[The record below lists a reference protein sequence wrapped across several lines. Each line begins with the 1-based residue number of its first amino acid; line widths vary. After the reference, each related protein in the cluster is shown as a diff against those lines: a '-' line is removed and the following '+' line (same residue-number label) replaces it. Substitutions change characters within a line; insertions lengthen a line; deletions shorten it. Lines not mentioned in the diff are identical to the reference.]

1 MIGKGNRNMKILI
14 KNGRVLNPATNF
26 DQVADVLIEEDKIVR
41 IARYID
47 ENADEVIDARGKFVM
62 PGFIDLHVHFRD
74 PGFTHKEDIIT
85 GAKAAAAGGV
95 TTVCAM
101 PNTKPAVDNMETLN
115 YILDKA
121 KNATTNVCQLSAIT
135 KDMAGET
142 LVDFKTMKEAGA
154 IAFSE
159 DGKSVMD
166 INLYYEALKQ
176 IKDMDALVMAHC
188 EEKNLVKDG
197 AMNEGPV
204 SQSLGIPGILNAV
217 EDIITAR
224 DIFLAN
230 ETGVR
235 LHICHVSTEGAV
247 RLIKMAKEM
256 GINVT
261 GEACPHH
268 FILSDS
274 VIDKDDANFKMNPPL
289 RSEKDVKAIIEGL
302 KTGVLDAISTDHAP
316 HHKDEKSKGIKEAPF
331 GIVGLETSAALTY
344 TALVERGILTPLQM
358 AEKMS
363 YNPAKILKIDDKR
376 GRIEEGMIADIVIFD
391 PSEEV
396 VIDAGKFRSKASNT
410 PFDGKLVKGRVN
422 CTILS
427 GTIVFDSC
435 KFI

>member
-1 MIGKGNRNMKILI
+1 MKILI

-26 DQVADVLIEEDKIVR
+26 DQVTDVLIEEDKIVR

-47 ENADEVIDARGKFVM
+47 ENADEIIDARGKFVM

-74 PGFTHKEDIIT
+74 PGFTHKEDIIS

-101 PNTKPAVDNMETLN
+101 PNTKPAVDSVETLN

-135 KDMAGET
+135 KDMAGTE
-142 LVDFKTMKEAGA
+142 LVDLKKMKDAGA

-176 IKDMDALVMAHC
+176 IKNMDALVMAHC

-197 AMNEGPV
+197 AMNEGIV
-204 SQSLGIPGILNAV
+204 SQSLGIPGIMNAV

-256 GINVT
+256 GIKVT

-268 FILSDS
+268 FILSDA
-274 VIDKDDANFKMNPPL
+274 VIDRDDANFKMNPPL
-289 RSEKDVKAIIEGL
+289 RSERDVRAIVEGL
-302 KTGVLDAISTDHAP
+302 RTGILDAISTDHAP

-344 TALVERGILTPLQM
+344 TALVDQGILTPLQM

-363 YNPAKILKIDDKR
+363 YNPAKILGIDDKR
-376 GRIEEGMIADIVIFD
+376 GRIEEGMVADVVIFD

-396 VIDAGKFRSKASNT
+396 VIDAGKFRSKATNT

-422 CTILS
+422 CTIL
-427 GTIVFDSC
+427 GGNVVFDSC

>member
-1 MIGKGNRNMKILI
+1 MKILI

-74 PGFTHKEDIIT
+74 PGFTHKEDIIS
-85 GAKAAAAGGV
+85 GSKAAAAGGV

-101 PNTKPAVDNMETLN
+101 PNTKPAVDSVETLN

-135 KDMAGET
+135 KDMAGTE
-142 LVDFKTMKEAGA
+142 LVDLKKMKDAGA

-197 AMNEGPV
+197 AMNEGIV
-204 SQSLGIPGILNAV
+204 SQNLGIPGIMNAV

-256 GINVT
+256 GIKVT

-268 FILSDS
+268 FILSDA

-289 RSEKDVKAIIEGL
+289 RSERDVRAIVEGL
-302 KTGVLDAISTDHAP
+302 RTGILDAISTDHAP

-344 TALVERGILTPLQM
+344 TALVDQGILTPLQM

-363 YNPAKILKIDDKR
+363 YNPAKILGIDDKR
-376 GRIEEGMIADIVIFD
+376 GRIEEGMVADVVIFD
-391 PSEEV
+391 PLEEV
-396 VIDAGKFRSKASNT
+396 VIDAGKFRSKATNT

-422 CTILS
+422 CTIL
-427 GTIVFDSC
+427 GGNVVFDSC

>member
-1 MIGKGNRNMKILI
+1 MKILI

-47 ENADEVIDARGKFVM
+47 ENADEIIDARGKFVM

-74 PGFTHKEDIIT
+74 PGFTHKEDIIS

-101 PNTKPAVDNMETLN
+101 PNTKPAVDSVETLN

-135 KDMAGET
+135 KDMAGTE
-142 LVDFKTMKEAGA
+142 LVDLKKMKDAGA

-197 AMNEGPV
+197 AMNEGIV
-204 SQSLGIPGILNAV
+204 SQSLGIPGIMNAV

-256 GINVT
+256 GIKVT

-268 FILSDS
+268 FILSDA

-289 RSEKDVKAIIEGL
+289 RSERDVRAIVEGL
-302 KTGVLDAISTDHAP
+302 RTGILDAISTDHAP

-344 TALVERGILTPLQM
+344 TALVDQGILTPLQM

-363 YNPAKILKIDDKR
+363 YNPAKILGIDDKR
-376 GRIEEGMIADIVIFD
+376 GRIEEGMVADVVIFD

-396 VIDAGKFRSKASNT
+396 VIDAGKFRSKATNT

-422 CTILS
+422 CTIL
-427 GTIVFDSC
+427 GGNVVFDSC

>member
-1 MIGKGNRNMKILI
+1 MKLLI

-41 IARYID
+41 IDRYID
-47 ENADEVIDARGKFVM
+47 ENADEIIDARGKFVM

-74 PGFTHKEDIIT
+74 PGFTHKEDIIS

-101 PNTKPAVDNMETLN
+101 PNTKPVVDQVETLN
-115 YILDKA
+115 YILEKA
-121 KNATTNVCQLSAIT
+121 KDASTNVCQVSAIT

-142 LVDFKTMKEAGA
+142 LVDFKAMKEAGVL
-154 IAFSE
+154 AFSE

-176 IKDMDALVMAHC
+176 LKELDALVMAHC

-197 AMNEGPV
+197 AMNEGAV
-204 SQSLGIPGILNAV
+204 SKGLGIPGIMNAV

-256 GINVT
+256 GIKVT

-268 FILSDS
+268 FILSDT

-289 RSEKDVKAIIEGL
+289 RSEKDVKAVIEGL
-302 KTGVLDAISTDHAP
+302 RTGVLDAISTDHAP

-331 GIVGLETSAALTY
+331 GIVGLETSASLTY
-344 TALVERGILTPLQM
+344 TALVDRGILSPLQM

-363 YNPAKILKIDDKR
+363 YNPAKILGIADKK
-376 GRIEEGMIADIVIFD
+376 GRLEVGMVADIVVFD

-396 VIDAGKFRSKASNT
+396 IIDSGKFRSKASNT
-410 PFDGKLVKGRVN
+410 PFDGKLVKGRVSS
-422 CTILS
+422 TILN
-427 GTIVFDSC
+427 GNIVYDIG
-435 KFI
+435 KYK

>member
-1 MIGKGNRNMKILI
+1 MKLLI

-26 DQVADVLIEEDKIVR
+26 DQVADVLVEEDKIVR

-74 PGFTHKEDIIT
+74 PGFTHKEDIIS

-95 TTVCAM
+95 TTVCTM
-101 PNTKPAVDNMETLN
+101 PNTNPAVDSVETLN
-115 YILDKA
+115 YINDKA
-121 KNATTNVCQLSAIT
+121 KDAVTNVCQLSSIT
-135 KDMAGET
+135 KGMAGEE
-142 LVDFKTMKEAGA
+142 LVDLKAMKAAGA
-154 IAFSE
+154 VAFSE

-176 IKDMDALVMAHC
+176 IKDMNALVMAHC

-197 AMNEGPV
+197 VINEGV
-204 SQSLGIPGILNAV
+204 ASKNLEMPGILNAV

-256 GINVT
+256 GIKVT

-268 FILSDS
+268 FILSDA

-289 RSEKDVKAIIEGL
+289 RSEKDVKAIIEAL
-302 KTGVLDAISTDHAP
+302 ETGVLDAISTDHAP
-316 HHKDEKSKGIKEAPF
+316 HHEDEKSQSIKSAPF

-344 TALVERGILTPLQM
+344 TALVERGILSPLQM
-358 AEKMS
+358 AEKMC
-363 YNPAKILKIDDKR
+363 YNPAKILGIDDMR
-376 GRIEEGMIADIVIFD
+376 GRMEEGMIADIVIFD

-396 VIDAGKFRSKASNT
+396 IVNAKKFRSKASNT
-410 PFDGKLVKGRVN
+410 PFDGKLIKGKVN
-422 CTILS
+422 YTIL
-427 GTIVFDSC
+427 GGNIVFDSC
-435 KFI
+435 KSI

>member
-1 MIGKGNRNMKILI
+1 MKILI

-41 IARYID
+41 ISRYID
-47 ENADEVIDARGKFVM
+47 ENADEIIDARGKFVM

-74 PGFTHKEDIIT
+74 PGFTHKEDIIS
-85 GAKAAAAGGV
+85 GSKAAAAGGV

-101 PNTKPAVDNMETLN
+101 PNTKPAVDSVETLN

-121 KNATTNVCQLSAIT
+121 KNATTNVCQLSANT
-135 KDMAGET
+135 KDMAGTE
-142 LVDFKTMKEAGA
+142 LVDLKKMKDAGA

-197 AMNEGPV
+197 AMNEGIV
-204 SQSLGIPGILNAV
+204 SQSLGIPGIMNAV

-256 GINVT
+256 GIKVT

-268 FILSDS
+268 FILSDA

-289 RSEKDVKAIIEGL
+289 RSERDVRAIVEGL
-302 KTGVLDAISTDHAP
+302 RTGILDAISTDHAP

-344 TALVERGILTPLQM
+344 TALVDQGILTPLQM

-363 YNPAKILKIDDKR
+363 YNPAKILGIDDKR
-376 GRIEEGMIADIVIFD
+376 GRIEEGMVADVVIFD

-396 VIDAGKFRSKASNT
+396 VIDAGKFRSKATNT

-422 CTILS
+422 CTIL
-427 GTIVFDSC
+427 GGNVVFDSC

>member
-1 MIGKGNRNMKILI
+1 MKILI

-41 IARYID
+41 ISRYID
-47 ENADEVIDARGKFVM
+47 ENADEIIDARGKFVM

-74 PGFTHKEDIIT
+74 PGFTHKEDIIS
-85 GAKAAAAGGV
+85 GSKAAAAGGV

-101 PNTKPAVDNMETLN
+101 PNTKPAVDSVETLN

-135 KDMAGET
+135 KDMAGTE
-142 LVDFKTMKEAGA
+142 LVDLKKMKDAGA

-197 AMNEGPV
+197 AMNEGIV
-204 SQSLGIPGILNAV
+204 SQSLGIPGIMNAV

-256 GINVT
+256 GIKVT

-268 FILSDS
+268 FILSDA

-289 RSEKDVKAIIEGL
+289 RSERDVRAIVEGL
-302 KTGVLDAISTDHAP
+302 RTGILDAISTDHAP
-316 HHKDEKSKGIKEAPF
+316 HHKDEKSIGIKEAPF

-344 TALVERGILTPLQM
+344 TALVDQGILTPLQM

-363 YNPAKILKIDDKR
+363 YNPAKILGIDDKR
-376 GRIEEGMIADIVIFD
+376 GRIEEGMVADVVIFD

-396 VIDAGKFRSKASNT
+396 VIDAGKFRSKATNT

-422 CTILS
+422 CTIL
-427 GTIVFDSC
+427 GGNVVFDSC

>member
-1 MIGKGNRNMKILI
+1 MKILI

-47 ENADEVIDARGKFVM
+47 ENADEIIDARGKFVM

-74 PGFTHKEDIIT
+74 PGFTHKEDIIS
-85 GAKAAAAGGV
+85 GSKAAAAGGV

-101 PNTKPAVDNMETLN
+101 PNTKPAVDSVETLN

-135 KDMAGET
+135 KDMAGTE
-142 LVDFKTMKEAGA
+142 LVDLKKMKDAGA

-197 AMNEGPV
+197 AMNEGIV
-204 SQSLGIPGILNAV
+204 SQNLGIPGIMNAV

-256 GINVT
+256 GIKVT

-268 FILSDS
+268 FILSDA

-289 RSEKDVKAIIEGL
+289 RSERDVRAIVEGL
-302 KTGVLDAISTDHAP
+302 RTGILDAISTDHAP

-344 TALVERGILTPLQM
+344 TALVDQGILTPLQM

-363 YNPAKILKIDDKR
+363 YNPAKILGIDDKR
-376 GRIEEGMIADIVIFD
+376 GRIEEGMVADVVIFD
-391 PSEEV
+391 PLEEV
-396 VIDAGKFRSKASNT
+396 VIDAGKFRSKATNT

-422 CTILS
+422 CTIL
-427 GTIVFDSC
+427 GGNVVFDSC

>member
-1 MIGKGNRNMKILI
+1 MKILI

-47 ENADEVIDARGKFVM
+47 ENADEIIDARGKFVM

-74 PGFTHKEDIIT
+74 PGFTHKEDIIS

-101 PNTKPAVDNMETLN
+101 PNTKPAVDSVETLN

-135 KDMAGET
+135 KDMAGTE
-142 LVDFKTMKEAGA
+142 LVDLKAMKEAGA

-197 AMNEGPV
+197 AMNEGSV
-204 SQSLGIPGILNAV
+204 SRSLGIPGILNAV

-247 RLIKMAKEM
+247 RLIKMGKEM

-289 RSEKDVKAIIEGL
+289 RSEKDVKAIVEGL
-302 KTGVLDAISTDHAP
+302 RTGVLDAISTDHAP

-363 YNPAKILKIDDKR
+363 YNPAKILGIDDKR
-376 GRIEEGMIADIVIFD
+376 GRIEEGMVADVVIFD

-396 VIDAGKFRSKASNT
+396 VIDAGKFRSKATNT

-422 CTILS
+422 CTIL
-427 GTIVFDSC
+427 GGNIVFDSC

>member
-1 MIGKGNRNMKILI
+1 MKILI

-47 ENADEVIDARGKFVM
+47 ENADEIIDARGKFVM

-74 PGFTHKEDIIT
+74 PGFTHKEDIIS
-85 GAKAAAAGGV
+85 GSKAAAAGGV

-101 PNTKPAVDNMETLN
+101 PNTKPAVDSVETLN

-135 KDMAGET
+135 KDMAGTE
-142 LVDFKTMKEAGA
+142 LVDLKKMKDAGA

-197 AMNEGPV
+197 AMNEGIV
-204 SQSLGIPGILNAV
+204 SQSLGIPGIMNAV

-256 GINVT
+256 GIKVT

-268 FILSDS
+268 FILSDA
-274 VIDKDDANFKMNPPL
+274 VIDRDDANFKMNPPL
-289 RSEKDVKAIIEGL
+289 RSERDVRAIVEGL
-302 KTGVLDAISTDHAP
+302 RTGILDAISTDHAP

-344 TALVERGILTPLQM
+344 TALVDQGILTPLQM

-363 YNPAKILKIDDKR
+363 YNPAKILGIDDKR
-376 GRIEEGMIADIVIFD
+376 GRIEEGMVADVVIFD

-396 VIDAGKFRSKASNT
+396 VIDAGKFRSKATNT

-422 CTILS
+422 CTIL
-427 GTIVFDSC
+427 GGNVVFDSC

>member
-1 MIGKGNRNMKILI
+1 MKILI

-47 ENADEVIDARGKFVM
+47 ENADEIIDARGKFVM

-74 PGFTHKEDIIT
+74 PGFTHKEDIIS
-85 GAKAAAAGGV
+85 GSKAAAAGGV

-101 PNTKPAVDNMETLN
+101 PNTKPAVDSVETLN

-135 KDMAGET
+135 KDMAGTE
-142 LVDFKTMKEAGA
+142 LVDLKKMKDAGA

-197 AMNEGPV
+197 AMNEGIV
-204 SQSLGIPGILNAV
+204 SQSLGIPGIMNAV

-256 GINVT
+256 GIKVT

-268 FILSDS
+268 FILSDA

-289 RSEKDVKAIIEGL
+289 RSERDVRAIVEGL
-302 KTGVLDAISTDHAP
+302 RTGILDAISTDHAP

-331 GIVGLETSAALTY
+331 GFVGLETSAALTY
-344 TALVERGILTPLQM
+344 TALVDQGILTPLQM

-363 YNPAKILKIDDKR
+363 YTPAKILGIDDKR
-376 GRIEEGMIADIVIFD
+376 GRIEEGMVADVVIFD
-391 PSEEV
+391 PLEEV
-396 VIDAGKFRSKASNT
+396 VIDAGKFRSKATNT

-422 CTILS
+422 CTIL
-427 GTIVFDSC
+427 GGNVVFDSC

>member
-1 MIGKGNRNMKILI
+1 MKILI

-26 DQVADVLIEEDKIVR
+26 DQVTDVLIEEDKIVR

-47 ENADEVIDARGKFVM
+47 ENADEIIDARGKFVM

-74 PGFTHKEDIIT
+74 PGFTHKEDIIS

-101 PNTKPAVDNMETLN
+101 PNTKPAVDSVETLN

-135 KDMAGET
+135 KDMAGTE
-142 LVDFKTMKEAGA
+142 LVDLKKMKDAGA

-197 AMNEGPV
+197 AMNEGIV
-204 SQSLGIPGILNAV
+204 SQSLGIPGIMNAV

-256 GINVT
+256 GIKVT

-268 FILSDS
+268 FILSDA
-274 VIDKDDANFKMNPPL
+274 VIDRDDANFKMNPPL
-289 RSEKDVKAIIEGL
+289 RSERDVRAIVEGL
-302 KTGVLDAISTDHAP
+302 RTGILDAISTDHAP

-344 TALVERGILTPLQM
+344 TALVDQGILTPLQM

-363 YNPAKILKIDDKR
+363 YNPAKILGIDDKR
-376 GRIEEGMIADIVIFD
+376 GRIEEGMVADVVIFD

-396 VIDAGKFRSKASNT
+396 VIDAGKFRSKATNT

-422 CTILS
+422 CTIL
-427 GTIVFDSC
+427 GGNVVFDSC

>member
-1 MIGKGNRNMKILI
+1 MKLLI
-14 KNGRVLNPATNF
+14 KNGRVLNPATTF

-41 IARYID
+41 IDRYID
-47 ENADEVIDARGKFVM
+47 ENADEIIDARGKFVM

-74 PGFTHKEDIIT
+74 PGFTHKEDIIS

-101 PNTKPAVDNMETLN
+101 PNTKPVVDQVETLN
-115 YILDKA
+115 YILEKA
-121 KNATTNVCQLSAIT
+121 KDASTNVCQVSAIT

-142 LVDFKTMKEAGA
+142 LVDFKAMKEAGVL
-154 IAFSE
+154 AFSE

-176 IKDMDALVMAHC
+176 MKELDALVMAHC

-197 AMNEGPV
+197 AMNEGAV
-204 SQSLGIPGILNAV
+204 SKGLGIPGIMNAV

-256 GINVT
+256 GIKVT

-268 FILSDS
+268 FILSDT

-289 RSEKDVKAIIEGL
+289 RSEKDVKAVIEGL
-302 KTGVLDAISTDHAP
+302 RTGVLDAISTDHAP

-331 GIVGLETSAALTY
+331 GIVGLETSASLTY
-344 TALVERGILTPLQM
+344 TALVDRGILSPLQM

-363 YNPAKILKIDDKR
+363 YNPAKILGIADKK
-376 GRIEEGMIADIVIFD
+376 GRLEVGMVADIVVFD

-396 VIDAGKFRSKASNT
+396 IIDSGKFRSKASNT
-410 PFDGKLVKGRVN
+410 PFDGKLVKGRVSS
-422 CTILS
+422 TILN
-427 GTIVFDSC
+427 GNIVYDIG
-435 KFI
+435 KYK

>member
-1 MIGKGNRNMKILI
+1 MKILI

-74 PGFTHKEDIIT
+74 PGFTHKEDIIS
-85 GAKAAAAGGV
+85 GSKAAAAGGV

-101 PNTKPAVDNMETLN
+101 PNTKPAVDSVETLN

-121 KNATTNVCQLSAIT
+121 KNTTTNVCQLSAIT
-135 KDMAGET
+135 KDMAGTE
-142 LVDFKTMKEAGA
+142 LVDLKKMKDAGA

-197 AMNEGPV
+197 AMNEGIV
-204 SQSLGIPGILNAV
+204 SQNLGIPGIMNAV

-256 GINVT
+256 GIKVT

-268 FILSDS
+268 FILSDA

-289 RSEKDVKAIIEGL
+289 RSERDVRAIVEGL
-302 KTGVLDAISTDHAP
+302 RTGILDAISTDHAP

-344 TALVERGILTPLQM
+344 TALVDQGILTPLQM

-363 YNPAKILKIDDKR
+363 YNPAKILGIDDKR
-376 GRIEEGMIADIVIFD
+376 GRIEEGMVADVVIFD
-391 PSEEV
+391 PLEEV
-396 VIDAGKFRSKASNT
+396 VIDAGKFRSKATNT

-422 CTILS
+422 CTIL
-427 GTIVFDSC
+427 GGNVVFDSC

>member
-1 MIGKGNRNMKILI
+1 MKILI

-47 ENADEVIDARGKFVM
+47 ENADEIIDARGKFVM

-74 PGFTHKEDIIT
+74 PGFTHKEDIIS

-101 PNTKPAVDNMETLN
+101 PNTKPAVDSVETLN

-135 KDMAGET
+135 KDMAGTE
-142 LVDFKTMKEAGA
+142 LVDLKKMKDAGA

-197 AMNEGPV
+197 AMNEGIV
-204 SQSLGIPGILNAV
+204 SQSLGIPGIMNAV

-256 GINVT
+256 GIKVT

-268 FILSDS
+268 FILSDA

-289 RSEKDVKAIIEGL
+289 RSERDVRAIVEGL
-302 KTGVLDAISTDHAP
+302 RTGILDAISTDHAP

-344 TALVERGILTPLQM
+344 TALVDQGILTPLQM

-363 YNPAKILKIDDKR
+363 YNPAKILGIDDKR
-376 GRIEEGMIADIVIFD
+376 GRIEEGMVADVVIFD
-391 PSEEV
+391 PSEEL
-396 VIDAGKFRSKASNT
+396 VIDAGKFRSKATNT

-422 CTILS
+422 CTIL
-427 GTIVFDSC
+427 GGNVVFDSC

>member
-1 MIGKGNRNMKILI
+1 MKILI

-47 ENADEVIDARGKFVM
+47 ENADEIIDARGKFVM

-74 PGFTHKEDIIT
+74 PGFTHKEDIIS
-85 GAKAAAAGGV
+85 GSKAAAAGGV

-101 PNTKPAVDNMETLN
+101 PNTKPAVDSVETLN

-135 KDMAGET
+135 KDMAGTE
-142 LVDFKTMKEAGA
+142 LVDLKKMKDAGA

-197 AMNEGPV
+197 AMNEGIV
-204 SQSLGIPGILNAV
+204 SQSLGIPGIMNAV

-256 GINVT
+256 GIKVT

-268 FILSDS
+268 FILSDA

-289 RSEKDVKAIIEGL
+289 RSERDVRAIVEGL
-302 KTGVLDAISTDHAP
+302 RTGILDAISTDHAP

-344 TALVERGILTPLQM
+344 TALVDQGILTPLQM

-363 YNPAKILKIDDKR
+363 YNPAKILGIDDKR
-376 GRIEEGMIADIVIFD
+376 GRIEEGMVADVVIFD

-396 VIDAGKFRSKASNT
+396 VIDAGKFRSKATNT

-422 CTILS
+422 CTIL
-427 GTIVFDSC
+427 GGNVVFDSC

>member
-1 MIGKGNRNMKILI
+1 MKILI

-47 ENADEVIDARGKFVM
+47 ENADEIIDARGKFVM

-74 PGFTHKEDIIT
+74 PGFTHKEDIIS
-85 GAKAAAAGGV
+85 GSKAAAAGGV

-101 PNTKPAVDNMETLN
+101 PNTKPAVDSVETLN

-135 KDMAGET
+135 KDMAGTE
-142 LVDFKTMKEAGA
+142 LVDLKKMKDAGA

-197 AMNEGPV
+197 AMNEGIV
-204 SQSLGIPGILNAV
+204 SQNLGIPGIMNAV

-256 GINVT
+256 GIKVT

-268 FILSDS
+268 FILSDA

-289 RSEKDVKAIIEGL
+289 RSERDVRAIVEGL
-302 KTGVLDAISTDHAP
+302 RNGILDAISTDHAP

-344 TALVERGILTPLQM
+344 TALVDQGILTPLQM

-363 YNPAKILKIDDKR
+363 YNPAKILGIDDKR
-376 GRIEEGMIADIVIFD
+376 GRIEEGMVADVVIFD
-391 PSEEV
+391 PLEEV
-396 VIDAGKFRSKASNT
+396 VIDAGKFRSKATNT

-422 CTILS
+422 CTIL
-427 GTIVFDSC
+427 GGNVVFDSC

>member
-1 MIGKGNRNMKILI
+1 MKILI

-47 ENADEVIDARGKFVM
+47 ENADEIIDARGKFVM

-74 PGFTHKEDIIT
+74 PGFTHKEDIIS
-85 GAKAAAAGGV
+85 GSKAAAAGGV

-101 PNTKPAVDNMETLN
+101 PNTKPAVDSVETLN

-135 KDMAGET
+135 KDMAGTE
-142 LVDFKTMKEAGA
+142 LVDLKKMKDAGA

-197 AMNEGPV
+197 AMNEGIV
-204 SQSLGIPGILNAV
+204 SQNLGIPGIMNAV

-256 GINVT
+256 GIKVT

-268 FILSDS
+268 FILSDA

-289 RSEKDVKAIIEGL
+289 RSERDVRAIVEGL
-302 KTGVLDAISTDHAP
+302 RTGILDAISTDHAP

-344 TALVERGILTPLQM
+344 TALVDQGILTPLQM

-363 YNPAKILKIDDKR
+363 YNPAKILGIDDKR
-376 GRIEEGMIADIVIFD
+376 GRIEEGMVADVVIFD

-396 VIDAGKFRSKASNT
+396 VIDAGKFRSKATNT

-422 CTILS
+422 CTIL
-427 GTIVFDSC
+427 GGNVVFDSC

>member
-1 MIGKGNRNMKILI
+1 MKILI

-47 ENADEVIDARGKFVM
+47 ENADEIIDARGKFVM

-74 PGFTHKEDIIT
+74 PGFTHKEDIIS
-85 GAKAAAAGGV
+85 GSKAAAAGGV

-101 PNTKPAVDNMETLN
+101 PNTKPAVDSVETLN

-135 KDMAGET
+135 KDMAGTE
-142 LVDFKTMKEAGA
+142 LVDLKKMKDAGA

-197 AMNEGPV
+197 AMNEGIV
-204 SQSLGIPGILNAV
+204 SQSLGIPGIMNAV

-256 GINVT
+256 GIKVT

-268 FILSDS
+268 FILSDA

-289 RSEKDVKAIIEGL
+289 RSERDVRAIVEGL
-302 KTGVLDAISTDHAP
+302 RTGILDAISTDHAP

-344 TALVERGILTPLQM
+344 TALVDQGILTPLQM

-363 YNPAKILKIDDKR
+363 YNPAKILGIDDKR
-376 GRIEEGMIADIVIFD
+376 GRIEEGMVADVVIFD
-391 PSEEV
+391 PLEEV
-396 VIDAGKFRSKASNT
+396 VIDAGKFRSKATNT

-422 CTILS
+422 CTIL
-427 GTIVFDSC
+427 GGNVVFDSC

>member
-1 MIGKGNRNMKILI
+1 MKILI

-47 ENADEVIDARGKFVM
+47 ENADEIIDARGKFVM

-74 PGFTHKEDIIT
+74 PGFTHKEDIIS

-101 PNTKPAVDNMETLN
+101 PNTKPAVDSVETLN

-135 KDMAGET
+135 KDMAGTE
-142 LVDFKTMKEAGA
+142 LVDLKKMKDAGA

-197 AMNEGPV
+197 AMNEGIV
-204 SQSLGIPGILNAV
+204 SQSLGIPGIMNAV

-256 GINVT
+256 GIKVT

-268 FILSDS
+268 FILSDA
-274 VIDKDDANFKMNPPL
+274 VIDRDDANFKMNPPL
-289 RSEKDVKAIIEGL
+289 RSERDVRAIVEGL
-302 KTGVLDAISTDHAP
+302 RTGILDAISTDHAP

-344 TALVERGILTPLQM
+344 TALVDQGILTPLQM

-363 YNPAKILKIDDKR
+363 YNPAKILGIDDKR
-376 GRIEEGMIADIVIFD
+376 GRIEEGMVADVVIFD

-396 VIDAGKFRSKASNT
+396 VIDAGKFRSKATNT

-422 CTILS
+422 CTIL
-427 GTIVFDSC
+427 GGNVVFDSC

>member
-1 MIGKGNRNMKILI
+1 MKILI

-47 ENADEVIDARGKFVM
+47 ENADEIIDARGKFVM

-74 PGFTHKEDIIT
+74 PGFTHKEDIIS
-85 GAKAAAAGGV
+85 GSKAAAAGGV

-101 PNTKPAVDNMETLN
+101 PNTKPAVDSVETLN

-135 KDMAGET
+135 KDMAGTE
-142 LVDFKTMKEAGA
+142 LVDLKKMKDAGA

-197 AMNEGPV
+197 AMNEGV
-204 SQSLGIPGILNAV
+204 ASQSLGIPGIMNAV

-256 GINVT
+256 GIKVT

-268 FILSDS
+268 FILSDA
-274 VIDKDDANFKMNPPL
+274 VIDRDDANFKMNPPL
-289 RSEKDVKAIIEGL
+289 RSERDVRAIVEGL
-302 KTGVLDAISTDHAP
+302 RTGILDAISTDHAP

-344 TALVERGILTPLQM
+344 TALVDQGILTPLQM

-363 YNPAKILKIDDKR
+363 YNPAKILGIDDKR
-376 GRIEEGMIADIVIFD
+376 GRIEEGMVADVVIFD

-396 VIDAGKFRSKASNT
+396 VIDAGKFRSKATNT

-422 CTILS
+422 CTIL
-427 GTIVFDSC
+427 GGNVVFDSC

>member
-1 MIGKGNRNMKILI
+1 MKILI

-47 ENADEVIDARGKFVM
+47 ENADEIIDARGKFVM

-74 PGFTHKEDIIT
+74 PGFTHKEDIIS
-85 GAKAAAAGGV
+85 GSKAAAAGGV

-101 PNTKPAVDNMETLN
+101 PNTKPAVDSVETLN

-121 KNATTNVCQLSAIT
+121 KNATINVCQLSAIT
-135 KDMAGET
+135 KDMAGTE
-142 LVDFKTMKEAGA
+142 LVDLKKMKDAGA

-197 AMNEGPV
+197 AMNEGIV
-204 SQSLGIPGILNAV
+204 SQNLGIPGIMNAV

-256 GINVT
+256 GIKVT

-268 FILSDS
+268 FILSDA

-289 RSEKDVKAIIEGL
+289 RSERDVRAIVEGL
-302 KTGVLDAISTDHAP
+302 RTGILDAISTDHAP

-344 TALVERGILTPLQM
+344 TALVDQGILTPLQM

-363 YNPAKILKIDDKR
+363 YNPAKILGIDDKR
-376 GRIEEGMIADIVIFD
+376 GRIEEGMVADVVIFD
-391 PSEEV
+391 PLEEV
-396 VIDAGKFRSKASNT
+396 VIDAGKFRSKATNT

-422 CTILS
+422 CTIL
-427 GTIVFDSC
+427 GGNVVFDSC

>member
-1 MIGKGNRNMKILI
+1 MKILI

-47 ENADEVIDARGKFVM
+47 ENADEIIDARGKFVM

-74 PGFTHKEDIIT
+74 PGFTHKEDIIS
-85 GAKAAAAGGV
+85 GSKAAAAGGV

-101 PNTKPAVDNMETLN
+101 PNTKPAVDSVETLN

-135 KDMAGET
+135 KDMAGTE
-142 LVDFKTMKEAGA
+142 LVDLKKMKDAGA

-197 AMNEGPV
+197 AMNEGIV
-204 SQSLGIPGILNAV
+204 SQNLGIPGIMNAV

-256 GINVT
+256 GIKVT

-268 FILSDS
+268 FILSDA

-289 RSEKDVKAIIEGL
+289 RSERDVRAIVEGL
-302 KTGVLDAISTDHAP
+302 RTGILDAISTDHAP

-344 TALVERGILTPLQM
+344 TALVDQGILTPLQM

-363 YNPAKILKIDDKR
+363 YNPAKILGIDDKH
-376 GRIEEGMIADIVIFD
+376 GRIEEGMVADVVIFD
-391 PSEEV
+391 PLEEV
-396 VIDAGKFRSKASNT
+396 VIDAGKFRSKATNT

-422 CTILS
+422 CTIL
-427 GTIVFDSC
+427 GGNVVFDSC

>member
-1 MIGKGNRNMKILI
+1 MKILI

-47 ENADEVIDARGKFVM
+47 ENADEIIDARGKFVM

-74 PGFTHKEDIIT
+74 PGFTHKEDIIS
-85 GAKAAAAGGV
+85 GSKAAAAGGV

-101 PNTKPAVDNMETLN
+101 PNTKPAVDSVETLN

-135 KDMAGET
+135 KDMAGTE
-142 LVDFKTMKEAGA
+142 LVDLKKMKDAGA

-197 AMNEGPV
+197 AMNEGV
-204 SQSLGIPGILNAV
+204 ASQSLGIPGIMNAV

-256 GINVT
+256 GIKVT

-268 FILSDS
+268 FILSDA

-289 RSEKDVKAIIEGL
+289 RSERDVRAIVEGL
-302 KTGVLDAISTDHAP
+302 RTGILDAISTDHAP

-344 TALVERGILTPLQM
+344 TALVDQGILTPLQM

-363 YNPAKILKIDDKR
+363 YNPAKILGIDDKR
-376 GRIEEGMIADIVIFD
+376 GRIEEGMVADVVIFD

-396 VIDAGKFRSKASNT
+396 VIDAGKFRSKATNT

-422 CTILS
+422 CTIL
-427 GTIVFDSC
+427 GGNVVFDSC